1 MTSHTD
7 NEPTQVLGLEE
18 RAELERLRAEVLRL
32 RAEAMTE
39 GPESPP
45 RRRRSAGHW
54 GRTII
59 GALLILV
66 SCVLA
71 PLSVVSV
78 WARSEVTDTDRY
90 VDTVAPLAQD
100 PAIQQAITTN
110 LTNVVFQY
118 IDVDGITTQTMTA
131 LSERDIVP
139 PALATQLQALA
150 VPIASGIRSFTQDQI
165 GKVVQSD
172 AFAQAWEQANRTA
185 HQQLV
190 AALTGESSTISVQDN
205 AVRVD
210 LAAFLG
216 VVKQRLVDS
225 GFELAA
231 KIPQVNATFTVFE
244 SADIGK
250 VQRGFD
256 LLDTLGYWLPFIL
269 VALAGLGIYL
279 VPNHRLAFV
288 WTGVGVTLA
297 MLATAIALQYARSRY
312 LAGVPAS
319 LLPPD
324 AAAVLFDS
332 VVRYLR
338 EAVRAL
344 ALIGI
349 LAALGAF
356 LTGPSVT
363 AVTVRRWIVNAIA
376 AAKRGVGDLG
386 LRLDGITR
394 WVAPRATLLRGVA
407 VAAVLAVLLLERY
420 RTPSL
425 VLWLTVGLLAALAVI
440 EFLAVDPGERRRR
453 GVSSAPVPVPVPATP
468 S

>member
-1 MTSHTD
+1 MTTSS
-7 NEPTQVLGLEE
+7 EATQVLGLEE

-32 RAEAMTE
+32 RASTE
-39 GPESPP
+39 GPEAAP

-54 GRTII
+54 GRTLV

-90 VDTVAPLAQD
+90 VDTVAPLAQN
-100 PAIQQAITTN
+100 PAVQQAITTN
-110 LTNVVFQY
+110 LTNAVFQY
-118 IDVDGITTQTMTA
+118 IDIDGITTQALTA
-131 LSERDIVP
+131 LSQRDIVP
-139 PALATQLQALA
+139 PALAPQLQALA
-150 VPIASGIRSFTQDQI
+150 VPITNGIRSFTSDQI
-165 GKVVQSD
+165 SKVVQSD
-172 AFAQAWEQANRTA
+172 TFAQAWEQANRTA

-190 AALTGESSTISVQDN
+190 AALSGDSSSVSIQNN
-205 AVRVD
+205 AVTVD
-210 LAAFLG
+210 MGPFLA
-216 VVKQRLVDS
+216 VVKQRLIDN
-225 GFELAA
+225 GFGLAA
-231 KIPQVNATFTVFE
+231 RIPQVNATFTVFE
-244 SADIGK
+244 SPDVGK
-250 VQRGFD
+250 IQKAYN

-269 VALAGLGIYL
+269 VALAAIGIYL
-279 VPNHRLAFV
+279 TPNHRLAFV
-288 WTGVGVTLA
+288 WTGMGVALA
-297 MLATAIALQYARSRY
+297 MLVMALALQYARSRY

-319 LLPPD
+319 VLPPD
-324 AAAVLFDS
+324 AAAVLFDT

-344 ALIGI
+344 ALIGV

-363 AVTVRRWIVNAIA
+363 AVAVRRLCVNVIA
-376 AAKRGVGDLG
+376 AAKRGVGELG
-386 LRLDGITR
+386 LRMDGVTR
-394 WVAPRATLLRGVA
+394 WVAPKAALLRGVA

-425 VLWLTVGLLAALAVI
+425 VLWLTVGLLAVLAVI

-453 GVSSAPVPVPVPATP
+453 IVTTAPLPVPVPATP